1 MIREE
6 IRKRPQVLA
15 AIGLAVLFA
24 GVGLWSCQSGPRA
37 GKAMVPLTSEP
48 EVRIRIKNGAAST
61 KVSGPSE
68 LVIQPRTSKPAIL
81 PGPLTIAA
89 SSTGCTVTDG
99 KGKVQSFSG
108 LEPLEI
114 VPVGEGSSDEGL
126 ATRIKV
132 DGVSY
137 PGNIRIVPRGDV
149 AKAAATKGAPAT
161 TAKLDVIETIPME
174 TYLAGVV
181 GAELYKDWPE
191 TAFKVQAV
199 CARTYALHERERANS
214 QQRDFDLESTTAD
227 QAYSGGAHLPVAVK
241 AVSETR
247 GVVVTW
253 QGQLLRAYYSSTC
266 GGRTAS
272 AADIWPTGPGY
283 EFNLDAPIQAH
294 HRESACEISPRYRWE
309 AVRDR
314 VELSKRVKE
323 WGRANAHA
331 VAKLGLINLV
341 SITATN
347 VDGRPT
353 TYLIAD
359 DQKKTYTIKCEE
371 LRQACNQTVT
381 GLPELT
387 KETRVWSSDFEI
399 EVRGAKITIRGRG
412 FGHGVGMCQYCT
424 KAMADRGG
432 NWREIVLGFYPGTK
446 LERAY

>member
-1 MIREE
+1 M
-6 IRKRPQVLA
+6 
-15 AIGLAVLFA
+15 
-24 GVGLWSCQSGPRA
+24 WPR
-37 GKAMVPLTSEP
+37 
-48 EVRIRIKNGAAST
+48 
-61 KVSGPSE
+61 
-68 LVIQPRTSKPAIL
+68 
-81 PGPLTIAA
+81 
-89 SSTGCTVTDG
+89 
-99 KGKVQSFSG
+99 
-108 LEPLEI
+108 
-114 VPVGEGSSDEGL
+114 
-126 ATRIKV
+126 
-132 DGVSY
+132 
-137 PGNIRIVPRGDV
+137 
-149 AKAAATKGAPAT
+149 AAATKGAPAT

-331 VAKLGLINLV
+331 GREARADQPGLDHRNQRGWQAHGIP
-341 SITATN
+341 
-347 VDGRPT
+347 DRGRP
-353 TYLIAD
+353 
-359 DQKKTYTIKCEE
+359 EE
-371 LRQACNQTVT
+371 DVHHQ
-381 GLPELT
+381 
-387 KETRVWSSDFEI
+387 
-399 EVRGAKITIRGRG
+399 VRGTAASVQPDCDG
-412 FGHGVGMCQYCT
+412 
-424 KAMADRGG
+424 AA
-432 NWREIVLGFYPGTK
+432 
-446 LERAY
+446 